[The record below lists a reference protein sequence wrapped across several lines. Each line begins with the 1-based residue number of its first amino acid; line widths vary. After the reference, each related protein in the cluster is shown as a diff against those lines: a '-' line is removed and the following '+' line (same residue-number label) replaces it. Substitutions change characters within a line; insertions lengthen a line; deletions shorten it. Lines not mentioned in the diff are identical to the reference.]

1 LRKEDQIS
9 MSGFLRHVRAFQFV
23 VLLPV
28 CAFGQLQNNGV
39 VPIAAQPAGMPPA
52 GKFSVTAVTY
62 SAFPANSYPSR
73 LVAVGGGKAIG
84 YILPGG
90 LAGNNVIYDPAA
102 QTLTFSN
109 QFFFSGGNGVQITA
123 FDGADYAGVY
133 NGGLCFWL
141 TPAGFFVD
149 SRTVSNTPFT
159 TTILTNSVSACYGV
173 DHGVAVGTAFNQIW
187 TRSPLTGGESFSTL
201 TGYSQT
207 AFAGTTTLGTNGFT
221 GSCCTRAHAIKD
233 DQVVGDLTGYTGLPL
248 PNDPLGVNTSFAA
261 NPRATAVL
269 WSLSAPGTQVVLGP
283 SPSSA
288 LATNGI
294 QQGGWVGSHAAM
306 WSGSS
311 ATFVDLNPPGYT
323 DSRVTG
329 MTLAFQAGDGWL
341 GAVRHALVWQGS
353 AAGVLDLNQFL
364 PPDIQGASINAVD
377 PQGNIVGSMIT
388 ATGQEIGLY
397 FKLDPTGALAS
408 FVLSSANPAPGDT
421 VTGTVTL
428 QAPAGPA
435 GVTVTFT
442 SSNGSVAPAPSTLVI
457 PAGQT
462 SASFNVTTN
471 AAQFLSAPAPVTFI
485 ASAGFTA
492 LSASLNATA
501 PIPAD
506 AVTSLLAPANV
517 NTGDTV
523 PVQVVLAGPA
533 PAAGVEVNFASSNPA
548 VLPAPPSVLIPA
560 GASSASFSVAATA
573 ANQWQPVAV
582 ALSAQT
588 GSVIQQATVTVAS
601 IPKPNSIQF
610 GGPQGSFTT
619 VASGAS
625 GFGFVAFSAVPQS
638 AGVVAVTNSNP
649 ALVVPSSIPFT
660 AGDYFPQFAFSTLP
674 VSTTTTGN
682 LTATL
687 NGVTATALIT
697 VGASPSPT
705 IQAFTIPLTSA
716 TQTWS
721 TGQTLTATVTLS
733 SRAYL
738 GGMTLSLA
746 TDTPSAV
753 QLPAT
758 VAIPA
763 LATSV
768 TFPVTALA
776 VAAPTNLTITAT
788 LPGVPSA
795 SVALTVIPGPAL
807 AMSTYT
813 LAPFSMIGPG
823 VVTNGTIAIN
833 QPAPAGGL
841 TIALSASI
849 AQPAKFP
856 ATVNIAAGQ
865 TSAAFTV
872 QGNGVSAVTSLLL
885 FASYKGPLAPLGTSA
900 TANLTVAPTDTL
912 HVTSATWSKST
923 QTLTVNATSTNPAAV
938 LTVLN
943 ASGNVPLG
951 TMQPTATPGTYTFQ
965 TTLATIA
972 SVNLKSNLGGSTGQ
986 GVTVV
991 P

>member
-1 LRKEDQIS
+1 
-9 MSGFLRHVRAFQFV
+9 MSGFLRHARTFV
-23 VLLPV
+23 VLLAPL
-28 CAFGQLQNNGV
+28 CAFGQIQNNGV

-62 SAFPANSYPSR
+62 SAFPPNSYPSR

-90 LAGNNVIYDPAA
+90 LAGNNVIYDPAT

-109 QFFFSGGNGVQITA
+109 QFSFGGGNGLQITA
-123 FDGADYAGVY
+123 SDGPDLAGVF

-141 TPAGFFVD
+141 TPAGFFTD
-149 SRTVSNTPFT
+149 SRTPPTVPFGT
-159 TTILTNSVSACYGV
+159 TVTTGINSACYGV
-173 DHGVAVGTAFNQIW
+173 DHGVAVGTAYNQIW
-187 TRSPLTGGESFSTL
+187 TRTLLTGGESFATL

-207 AFAGTTTLGTNGFT
+207 AFAGATTLGTNGFT
-221 GSCCTRAHAIKD
+221 GSCCSRARAIKG
-233 DQVVGDLTGYTGLPL
+233 DQVVGDISNYTGLPL
-248 PNDPLGVNTSFAA
+248 PADPLGVNSSFAA
-261 NPRATAVL
+261 NPLASAVL
-269 WSLSAPGTQVVLGP
+269 WSLSAPSTQIVLGLG
-283 SPSSA
+283 PSSA
-288 LATNGI
+288 LATNGF
-294 QQGGWVGSHAAM
+294 QQGGWFGSHAAM

-311 ATFVDLNPPGYT
+311 ASFVDLNPPGYT
-323 DSRVTG
+323 DSRVTA

-341 GAVRHALVWQGS
+341 GGPANSPGAVRHALVWQGS
-353 AAGVLDLNQFL
+353 AASVLDLNQFL

-377 PQGNIVGSMIT
+377 PDGNIVGSMIT
-388 ATGQEIGLY
+388 STGQEIGIY

-408 FVLSSANPAPGDT
+408 FVLSSASPAPGDT
-421 VTGTVTL
+421 LTGTVTL
-428 QAPAGPA
+428 RAPAGPA
-435 GVTVTFT
+435 GVSVTFT
-442 SSNGSVAPAPSTLVI
+442 SSNGNIAPAPSAIMI

-471 AAQFLSAPAPVTFI
+471 GSQFLAAPAPVTFV
-485 ASAGFTA
+485 ATAGFTA
-492 LSASLNATA
+492 LSASLNATPA
-501 PIPAD
+501 TPAD
-506 AVTSLLAPANV
+506 AATSLVAPPNV
-517 NTGDTV
+517 HTGDTV
-523 PVQVVLAGPA
+523 PVQVLLAGPA
-533 PAAGVEVNFASSNPA
+533 PAAGVQVNFASSNPA

-560 GASSASFSVAATA
+560 GASSATFSVVASA

-582 ALSAQT
+582 TLSAQT
-588 GSVIQQATVTVAS
+588 GSVIRQATVTVAS
-601 IPKPNSIQF
+601 IPIPNSTQF

-619 VASGAS
+619 VAGGTS
-625 GFGFVAFSAVPQS
+625 GFGFVAMSAVPQT
-638 AGVVAVTNSNP
+638 AGAVAMTNSNP
-649 ALVVPSSIPFT
+649 ALVVPSSVPFT
-660 AGDYFPQFAFSTLP
+660 VGDYFPQFAYSTLP
-674 VSTTTTGN
+674 VAATTTGN

-687 NGVTATALIT
+687 NGVTATNLIT
-697 VGASPSPT
+697 VTASPSPT
-705 IQAFTIPLTSA
+705 IQAFSIPLTSA

-733 SRAYL
+733 SRAYV

-776 VAAPTNLTITAT
+776 VAGATNLTITAT
-788 LPGVPSA
+788 LPGVPAA

-807 AMSTYT
+807 AVSSYT

-823 VVTNGTIAIN
+823 VVTNATVTIN
-833 QPAPAGGL
+833 QPAPAGGVS
-841 TIALSASI
+841 IAMSASI

-856 ATVNIAAGQ
+856 ATVNIPAGQ

-872 QGNGVSAVTSLLL
+872 QGNGVSAVTNVLL
-885 FASYKGPLAPLGTSA
+885 FASYKGPLAPLATSA
-900 TANLTVAPTDTL
+900 SASLTVSPTDTL

-938 LTVLN
+938 INVLN

-951 TMQPTATPGTYTFQ
+951 TMQPAASGTFTFQ
-965 TTLATIA
+965 TTIATIA
-972 SVNLKSNLGGSTGQ
+972 SVNLKSNLGGATGQ
-986 GVTVV
+986 GVPVV